1 MASLPIAKLYKIFIT
16 LSLGPLLSSSA
27 PRPSRIL
34 RVLGGVVG
42 LGAVAVADGCGCLG
56 LWLYASGVEACAK
69 ENPRCHISCGE
80 NGIVRLVVSFLA

>member
-42 LGAVAVADGCGCLG
+42 LGAVAVADGCGCFELG
-56 LWLYASGVEACAK
+56 FMPMG
-69 ENPRCHISCGE
+69 
-80 NGIVRLVVSFLA
+80 